1 MYELY
6 IWEHGETCDIPV
18 RFLLRSKELRILF
31 DYMEDYDLPM
41 HQFFIIDD
49 EEDNRMTL
57 DRHGRKIY

>member
-6 IWEHGETCDIPV
+6 VGESREVPV
-18 RFLLRSKELRILF
+18 KFLLKSKELRILL

-49 EEDNRMTL
+49 EEDNRMTF
-57 DRHGRKIY
+57 DRHGREIY